1 MSILSFEHLQD
12 SFVDVDGLGL
22 LVTPDPVL
30 GRFLKSDEVV
40 YRGSGV
46 IRVTSAR

>member
-1 MSILSFEHLQD
+1 MYVPD
-12 SFVDVDGLGL
+12 L
-22 LVTPDPVL
+22 LVTPGPVL

-40 YRGSGV
+40 YRGSWV